1 MSCRALLELQYLP
14 YTIIVLGYLSAYVAA
29 LEDGA
34 AATAA
39 QMEAEFDQFQK
50 AALEICKIDWDRLK
64 Q

>member
-1 MSCRALLELQYLP
+1 MQYLP